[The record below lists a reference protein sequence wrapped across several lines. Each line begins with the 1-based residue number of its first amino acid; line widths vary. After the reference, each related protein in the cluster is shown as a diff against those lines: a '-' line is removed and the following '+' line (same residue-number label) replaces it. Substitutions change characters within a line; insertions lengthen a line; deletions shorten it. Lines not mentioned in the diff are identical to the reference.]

1 MNEHSAEEHWYAY
14 KVLYNSMERIKQL
27 AAQDNLRYFVP
38 MRTIVKPD
46 DCTVARSSEPIIP
59 SLIFIR
65 SQVDRVELIRRN
77 SGYRAGVY
85 CYPGTTTPARIP
97 DREMEIFMFVT
108 ATGCKSLEAID
119 EKLLKGDRVRI
130 TAGVF
135 EGAEGYIARIHGTK
149 RFVVAIEGVAAIAT
163 VFIPKRFIEKLS
175 DKAVLA

>member
-38 MRTIVKPD
+38 MRAIVKPD
-46 DCTVARSSEPIIP
+46 ACTVARSSEPIIP

-65 SQVDRVELIRRN
+65 SQADRVESIRRN

-108 ATGCKSLEAID
+108 ATGCKSL
-119 EKLLKGDRVRI
+119 VRI

>member
-38 MRTIVKPD
+38 MRAIVKPD

-65 SQVDRVELIRRN
+65 SQADRVESIRRN

-108 ATGCKSLEAID
+108 AT
-119 EKLLKGDRVRI
+119 GDRVRI